1 MSRDDETAA
10 VATEAQ
16 TVVTQEAPEAS
27 EATPQEQAVTGT
39 DSATGEQAQATGE
52 QAGSEGSA
60 EKSAEPTGPTDEEIK
75 KALSDFEALA
85 AAAVE
90 TRDKNTGDM
99 PADEVTKVREAYAA
113 LPTTPAKTR
122 ARNGL
127 QEAMKAALVKERAAD
142 KARAYLTL
150 GEEVKSAAKATRETV
165 AKAPVDITAE
175 HVARVTSLYL
185 STGFV
190 DVPEGVDASWA
201 DQVNNKASAL
211 MGEVGTYK
219 AYQAEL
225 AKWQAADEA
234 TRGDEP
240 KAPEVDP
247 IVVSAYRIAR
257 GRPTS
262 PGRKP
267 GTAKAASAP
276 KTTGAGYSG
285 PRRSVKAHIQSAFAS
300 VPVGTFLKI
309 AEIANHTSAEYGSD
323 HPSSG
328 AVSAALFPPSGK
340 PSSIEGLQAT
350 EEGGVKGARKVA

>member
-10 VATEAQ
+10 A
-16 TVVTQEAPEAS
+16 APEAQAVAA
-27 EATPQEQAVTGT
+27 EETQQEQNVTGT
-39 DSATGEQAQATGE
+39 DSATQEQAESQETEAGE
-52 QAGSEGSA
+52 NAGSEAQA
-60 EKSAEPTGPTDEEIK
+60 EKPAEPAGPTDEEIK
-75 KALSDFEALA
+75 AALAAFETLA

-90 TRDKNTGDM
+90 TRDKNTGEI

-127 QEAMKAALVKERAAD
+127 AEAMKAALVKERAAD

-150 GEEVKSAAKATRETV
+150 GEEVKSASKATKETV

-185 STGFV
+185 STSFV
-190 DVPEGVDASWA
+190 DAPEGVDASWA
-201 DQVNNKASAL
+201 DQVKNKAAAL
-211 MGEVGTYK
+211 MGEIGTYK

-225 AKWQAADEA
+225 AKWQATDEA
-234 TRGDEP
+234 NRQGDEP
-240 KAPEVDP
+240 KAPDVDP
-247 IVVSAYRIAR
+247 IVVSAFRIAR

-267 GTAKAASAP
+267 GSGKAAGAP
-276 KTTGAGYSG
+276 KASTAGYSG

-340 PSSIEGLQAT
+340 AASIEGLQPT
-350 EEGGVKGARKVA
+350 EEGGVKGARKIA